1 MKPLLATGI
10 ALMIIGAVLLGHYSY
25 TTQESVF
32 KLGPIEATAEKQHTL
47 SVPPPVGWT
56 LLVAGVAVL
65 IVGATRKGRN

>member
-10 ALMIIGAVLLGHYSY
+10 ALMIVGAILLGHYSF

-32 KLGPIEATAEKQHTL
+32 KLGPIEATAEKQHHF
-47 SVPPPVGWT
+47 SAPPPVGWS
-56 LLVAGVAVL
+56 LLIAGAAVL